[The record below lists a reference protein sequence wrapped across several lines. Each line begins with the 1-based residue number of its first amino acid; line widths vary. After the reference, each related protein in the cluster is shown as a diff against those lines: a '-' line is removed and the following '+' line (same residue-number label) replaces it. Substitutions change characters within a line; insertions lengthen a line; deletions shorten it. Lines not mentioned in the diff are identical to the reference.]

1 MQPPPIYKSIPPSN
15 DLLIKINSLRSELI
29 EIGLLIG
36 LNHPITISLSQKLDK
51 LITEYQKNQ
60 ISRH

>member
-1 MQPPPIYKSIPPSN
+1 MKLPLIYKQIPPSN

-36 LNHPITISLSQKLDK
+36 LNHPITISLSQKLDN

-60 ISRH
+60 ISRE